1 MTTMTLDPDRPDLCL
16 GVIGAGAMGRGI
28 VQVAATAGIRVL
40 ISDAQEGA
48 AEKAVAFI
56 AGMLDRAVAK
66 GRVSA
71 ADAAATKDRIEIVHG
86 GLMAFAE
93 CQVIVEA
100 IVENLEVKRELFSGL
115 EEFVVDDCVLATN
128 TSSLSVTAIAAG
140 CRQPNRVAGFHFFNP
155 VPLMKVVE
163 VIGGELTDPWVTEA
177 LSGIARRIGHHP
189 ATTVDKPGFLVNHA
203 GRGFGTEALRIVG
216 EGIAA
221 FADVDRV
228 LRDVAGFRMGPFE
241 LMDLTGLDV
250 SHTVMESIYDQF
262 YQEPRFRP
270 SPITRPRVMA
280 GLFGRKS
287 GRGFYDY
294 ADGKMVSPPEAAVP
308 EARPMPVWVSPA
320 EPEARAAL
328 TKVLVGAGATVRDG
342 ADPPAGAALFVTPC
356 GADATTTAVDQ
367 ELDAE
372 RTVAVDPLFGFD
384 RRRTLM
390 TTPVT
395 GAAFRDTAHALL
407 AHDGT
412 PVTVIHDSPGFIAQR
427 VVATIVNIGCDI
439 AQQRIAGPAD
449 IDTAVRL
456 GLGYP
461 KGPLAFGD
469 ILGPRRVLTIL
480 EAMERFYGDPRYRP
494 SPWLRRRALLGV
506 SLTTPEK

>member
-1 MTTMTLDPDRPDLCL
+1 MALNPERDDLCL

-28 VQVAATAGIRVL
+28 VQVAATAGIKVL
-40 ISDAQEGA
+40 LSDAQEGA
-48 AEKAVAFI
+48 AEKAHAFI
-56 AGMLDRAVAK
+56 ADMLDRAVNK
-66 GRVSA
+66 GRMPA
-71 ADAAATKDRIEIVHG
+71 AEAAATKERIEIVHG
-86 GLMAFAE
+86 GLMPFAA
-93 CQVIVEA
+93 CHVIVEA
-100 IVENLEVKRELFSGL
+100 IVENLEVKRDLFAGL
-115 EEFVVDDCVLATN
+115 EEVVADDCVLATN

-140 CRQPNRVAGFHFFNP
+140 CRRPERVAGFHFFNP

>member
-1 MTTMTLDPDRPDLCL
+1 MTLDPHGPDLCL

-56 AGMLDRAVAK
+56 AAMLDRAVAN

-71 ADAAATKDRIEIVHG
+71 ADATATKDRIEVVHG
-86 GLMAFAE
+86 GLMPFAD

-115 EEFVVDDCVLATN
+115 EEFVDDDCVLATN

-140 CRQPNRVAGFHFFNP
+140 CRRPNRVAGFHFFNP

-163 VIGGELTDPWVTEA
+163 VIGGELTDPRVTDA
-177 LSGIARRIGHHP
+177 LAGIARRMGHHP
-189 ATTVDKPGFLVNHA
+189 AVTVDMPGFLVNHA

-216 EGIAA
+216 EGISD
-221 FADVDRV
+221 FPGIDRV

-270 SPITRPRVMA
+270 SPITRRRVMA

-287 GRGFYDY
+287 GRGYYDY
-294 ADGKMVSPPEAAVP
+294 ADGKMVSPPEQNVP
-308 EARPMPVWVSPA
+308 EAKSLPMWVSAA
-320 EPEARAAL
+320 EPEAQAAL
-328 TKVLVGAGATVRDG
+328 TKVLRDAGAEVRGG
-342 ADPPAGAALFVTPC
+342 AHPPANAVLFVTPF
-356 GADATTTAVDQ
+356 GTDATTTAMKKG
-367 ELDAE
+367 LDAAH
-372 RTVAVDPLFGFD
+372 TVAVDTLFGLD

-395 GAAFRDTAHALL
+395 DAAVRDTAHALL
-407 AHDGT
+407 AADGT

-439 AQQRIAGPAD
+439 AQQRIARPAD

-461 KGPLAFGD
+461 HGPLGFGD
-469 ILGPRRVLTIL
+469 AVGPRRVLAIL

-506 SLTTPEK
+506 SLTTPEN

>member
-1 MTTMTLDPDRPDLCL
+1 MALNPERDDLCL

-28 VQVAATAGIRVL
+28 VQVAATAGIKVL
-40 ISDAQEGA
+40 LSDAQEGA
-48 AEKAVAFI
+48 AEKAHAFI
-56 AGMLDRAVAK
+56 ADMLDRAVNK
-66 GRVSA
+66 GRMPA
-71 ADAAATKDRIEIVHG
+71 AEAAATKERIEIVHG
-86 GLMAFAE
+86 GLMPFAP
-93 CQVIVEA
+93 CHVIVEA
-100 IVENLEVKRELFSGL
+100 IVENLEVKRDLFAGL
-115 EEFVVDDCVLATN
+115 EEVVADDCVLATN

-140 CRQPNRVAGFHFFNP
+140 CRRPERVAGFHFFNP

-506 SLTTPEK
+506 SLTTPEN

>member
-1 MTTMTLDPDRPDLCL
+1 MALNPERDDLCL

-28 VQVAATAGIRVL
+28 VQVAATAGIKVL
-40 ISDAQEGA
+40 LSDAQEGA
-48 AEKAVAFI
+48 AEKAHAFI
-56 AGMLDRAVAK
+56 ADMLDRAVNK
-66 GRVSA
+66 GRMPA
-71 ADAAATKDRIEIVHG
+71 AEAAATKERIEIVHG
-86 GLMAFAE
+86 GLMPFAA
-93 CQVIVEA
+93 CHVIVEA
-100 IVENLEVKRELFSGL
+100 IVENLEVKRDLFAGL
-115 EEFVVDDCVLATN
+115 EEVVADDCVLATN

-140 CRQPNRVAGFHFFNP
+140 CRRPERVAGFHFFNP

-480 EAMERFYGDPRYRP
+480 EAMEHFYGDPRYRP

>member
-1 MTTMTLDPDRPDLCL
+1 MTLDPHRPDLCL

-28 VQVAATAGIRVL
+28 VQVAAAAGIRVL

-56 AGMLDRAVAK
+56 ADMLDRAVAK
-66 GRVSA
+66 GRASA
-71 ADAAATKDRIEIVHG
+71 ADATATKDRIEVVHG
-86 GLMAFAE
+86 GLMPFTD

-115 EEFVVDDCVLATN
+115 EEFVDDDCVLATN

-140 CRQPNRVAGFHFFNP
+140 CRRPNRVAGFHFFNP

-163 VIGGELTDPWVTEA
+163 VIGGELTDAWVTDA
-177 LSGIARRIGHHP
+177 LAGIARRMGHHP
-189 ATTVDKPGFLVNHA
+189 AVTVDMPGFLVNHA

-216 EGIAA
+216 EGISD
-221 FADVDRV
+221 FPGIDRV
-228 LRDVAGFRMGPFE
+228 LRDAAGFRMGPFE

-270 SPITRPRVMA
+270 SPITRRRVMA
-280 GLFGRKS
+280 GLYGRKS
-287 GRGFYDY
+287 GRGYYDY
-294 ADGKMVSPPEAAVP
+294 ADGKMVSPPEQNVP
-308 EARPMPVWVSPA
+308 EAEPLPVWVSPA
-320 EPEARAAL
+320 EPEAQAAL
-328 TKVLVGAGATVRDG
+328 TKVLRD
-342 ADPPAGAALFVTPC
+342 AGAAVREGTNPPDDAVLFVTPF
-356 GADATTTAVDQ
+356 GDDATTATVKQ
-367 ELDAE
+367 GLDAK
-372 RTVAVDPLFGFD
+372 RTVAIDTLSGLA

-395 GAAFRDTAHALL
+395 DAAMRDTAHALL
-407 AHDGT
+407 AGDGT

-427 VVATIVNIGCDI
+427 VLATIVNIGCDI
-439 AQQRIAGPAD
+439 AQQRIARPAD

-461 KGPLAFGD
+461 HGPLGFGD
-469 ILGPRRVLTIL
+469 AIGPRRVLAIL
-480 EAMERFYGDPRYRP
+480 EAMEHFYGDPRYRP

-506 SLTTPEK
+506 SLTTPED

>member
-1 MTTMTLDPDRPDLCL
+1 MTLDPDGPDLCL

-28 VQVAATAGIRVL
+28 VQVAAAAGIRVL
-40 ISDAQEGA
+40 IGDAQEGT

-56 AGMLDRAVAK
+56 ADMLDRAVDK

-71 ADAAATKDRIEIVHG
+71 ADAAATQDRIEIVHG
-86 GLMAFAE
+86 GLMPFAD

-115 EEFVVDDCVLATN
+115 EEFVADDCVLATN

-140 CRQPNRVAGFHFFNP
+140 CRRPNRVAGFHFFNP

-163 VIGGELTDPWVTEA
+163 VIGGELTDPWVIDA
-177 LSGIARRIGHHP
+177 LAGIARRIGHHP
-189 ATTVDKPGFLVNHA
+189 AVTVDTPGFLVNHA

-216 EGIAA
+216 EGIAD
-221 FADVDRV
+221 FAGIDRV

-270 SPITRPRVMA
+270 SPMTRRRVMA
-280 GLFGRKS
+280 GLHGRKS
-287 GRGFYDY
+287 RRGYYDY
-294 ADGKMVSPPEAAVP
+294 ADGKMVSPPERKVP
-308 EARPMPVWVSPA
+308 EARPLPVWVSPA

-328 TKVLVGAGATVRDG
+328 TAVLRDAGAEMREGT
-342 ADPPAGAALFVTPC
+342 DPPGDAVLLVTPF
-356 GADATTTAVDQ
+356 GDDATTTAVAQ
-367 ELDAE
+367 GLDAV
-372 RTVAVDPLFGFD
+372 RTVAVDTLFGLA

-395 GAAFRDTAHALL
+395 DAAVRDTAHALL
-407 AHDGT
+407 ARDGT

-439 AQQRIAGPAD
+439 AQQRIARPAD

-461 KGPLAFGD
+461 KGPLGFGD
-469 ILGPRRVLTIL
+469 AIGPRRVLAIL

-494 SPWLRRRALLGV
+494 SPWLRRRALLDV
-506 SLTTPEK
+506 SLTTSED